1 MSYETPESN
10 EQTVED
16 YIGKLPKGVGRVLNG
31 WLSLDDAERDEF
43 QKATELFNNASDSD
57 RRQLRQVVI
66 MVITGPLKTK
76 CPCCGRG

>member
-57 RRQLRQVVI
+57 RRRLRQVVI
-66 MVITGPLKTK
+66 MVITGPLKTN